1 MSPYNKDKSA
11 LTFLTSYEG
20 ADVAATELGSNS
32 ATIWNISPP
41 DKERLIDDING
52 TSKITVRFRYTVSR
66 ITHSKEVP
74 GVLSEEKQYEI
85 KAEDLEI
92 RDGLSKMLNQSN
104 SNVNVT
110 FPFLFPKFVKVKTS
124 DMRTVHQLTP
134 GSYEDDQDSTFRNIT
149 IKLFQNNVNGS
160 VQTWWAVNEVTTD
173 KFYSD
178 TIGRLPYAKSDALV
192 VYLFNDKIFPQTLSS
207 VAAGG

>member
-1 MSPYNKDKSA
+1 
-11 LTFLTSYEG
+11 
-20 ADVAATELGSNS
+20 
-32 ATIWNISPP
+32 
-41 DKERLIDDING
+41 
-52 TSKITVRFRYTVSR
+52 
-66 ITHSKEVP
+66 
-74 GVLSEEKQYEI
+74 
-85 KAEDLEI
+85 
-92 RDGLSKMLNQSN
+92 MLNQSN

-178 TIGRLPYAKSDALV
+178 TIGKLPYAKSDALV

-207 VAAGG
+207 VAAGGWVEWECENVKLIIYDF

>member
-41 DKERLIDDING
+41 DKQRLIDDING
-52 TSKITVRFRYTVSR
+52 TSIITVRFRYTVSR

-74 GVLSEEKQYEI
+74 GVLSEEKQYDI
-85 KAEDLEI
+85 KPEDHEI
-92 RDGLSKMLNQSN
+92 REGLSKMLNQSN
-104 SNVNVT
+104 SDVNVT

-124 DMRTVHQLTP
+124 DMKTVHQLTP
-134 GSYEDDQDSTFRNIT
+134 GAFNDNEDLTFRNIT
-149 IKLFQNNVNGS
+149 IKIFQNDANGT

-173 KFYSD
+173 KFYDSF
-178 TIGRLPYAKSDALV
+178 ISKLPYAKSDALV